1 MKKPFIIFHP
11 ITIFV
16 SSIVAIVL
24 TYFLYLNWYM
34 KVKGNIDEI
43 AARFGVD
50 QKVVA
55 DPNSLFMFITTAI
68 LVLGIIVGL
77 VVIFTYYQKTTQ
89 LYRLQENFINNF
101 THELKTPLASI
112 RLYLETFKKYDV
124 SKEEREKFID
134 YMLKD
139 SNRLDNYVN
148 QILQV
153 GNIENKEKNY
163 KKEWKDLRILTD
175 EFLENNHHLFIEGK
189 ISVKGE
195 VKVELMY
202 PVDRQLFEM
211 LLMNLISNS
220 FRYNESREKGLEIS
234 FKIEGK
240 NLCIGFKDNGIGFL
254 SKNKKKIFKKF
265 YQVGKAENCTAKGT
279 GLGLYLVQQIAKI
292 HGGKIKAE
300 SQGIGAGSTFS
311 VYLPFPPKRKM
322 V

>member
-1 MKKPFIIFHP
+1 
-11 ITIFV
+11 
-16 SSIVAIVL
+16 
-24 TYFLYLNWYM
+24 
-34 KVKGNIDEI
+34 
-43 AARFGVD
+43 
-50 QKVVA
+50 
-55 DPNSLFMFITTAI
+55 MFITTAI

-77 VVIFTYYQKTTQ
+77 VVIFTYYQKTIQ

-139 SNRLDNYVN
+139 SSRLDNYVN

-163 KKEWKDLRILTD
+163 KKEWKDLRILTN
-175 EFLENNHHLFIEGK
+175 EFLENNYHLFTEGK
-189 ISVKGE
+189 ISIKGDIKE
-195 VKVELMY
+195 ELMY
-202 PVDRQLFEM
+202 FVDRQLFEM
-211 LLMNLISNS
+211 LLMNLMSNS
-220 FRYNESREKGLEIS
+220 LRYNESMEKYLEIS

-240 NLCIGFKDNGIGFL
+240 NLCIGFKDNGIGLL

-279 GLGLYLVQQIAKI
+279 GLGLYLVQQITKI

-300 SQGIGAGSTFS
+300 SKGVGTGSTFN